1 MSNLA
6 LNLLLALTWMF
17 LNGDFSLHGL
27 LVGVSLGFLCIAFIQ
42 HVPRKDRHVRAVLG
56 SIRLL
61 ASFLKELVLANLQLA
76 RDVLRPELPFH
87 PQHLRLDVR
96 DLGRTQTVLLAN
108 LISLTPGTITVDAED
123 DGSALYVHTL
133 YAADPEAVQAQIRR
147 LADLIL
153 RASGEPPRAPDLP
166 RPPEERP

>member
-17 LNGDFSLHGL
+17 LNGDVSLHGL
-27 LVGVSLGFLCIAFIQ
+27 LVGVFLGFLSIAFSQ
-42 HVPRKDRHVRAVLG
+42 HVPRKARHVRAVRG

-61 ASFLKELVLANLQLA
+61 VSFLKELVLANLQLA

-87 PQHLRLDVR
+87 PRHLRLDVR

-108 LISLTPGTITVDAED
+108 LISLTPGTITVDAEE

-133 YAADPEAVQAQIRR
+133 YAADPEAVQAQMRW

-153 RASGEPPRAPDLP
+153 RASGDEP
-166 RPPEERP
+166 RPPDQRT